1 MVQVRGA
8 LDRGGHAPDGDG
20 HQARQPLS
28 GRRRRERDRPVDGL
42 SGRLLGD
49 AGQLGADLLGRDGVD
64 TNRAVGGRGLY
75 TRRAHV
81 GTIAHVWAVLVVTR
95 AARVEREN
103 EELTVEINET
113 SMPAEQ
119 FAVSYAVTRDKSAA
133 WPREAGA
140 GES

>member
-1 MVQVRGA
+1 M
-8 LDRGGHAPDGDG
+8 
-20 HQARQPLS
+20 
-28 GRRRRERDRPVDGL
+28 
-42 SGRLLGD
+42 
-49 AGQLGADLLGRDGVD
+49 
-64 TNRAVGGRGLY
+64 
-75 TRRAHV
+75 
-81 GTIAHVWAVLVVTR
+81 LVVTR